1 MYLIQLYYFLGAH
14 CYSFEQS
21 GVGTA
26 KGLLRS
32 LCRLRIHKEVAM
44 SRLTRL
50 SLAGLGL
57 LCVSA
62 PLALAQQYPQ
72 TEAVPLP
79 PPGPPPG
86 AATIPA
92 PPAPVPSESIP
103 PVPGAP
109 MPPEYAPAA
118 APPVQDSGIVPL
130 QTAGETTFINGGI
143 GSEEAAYMRSN
154 APKFSLRM
162 EFSERRDGEFVRDVA
177 LNISDPKGRT
187 VFSLPKA
194 GPLTDIMLPPGS
206 YKVSASYEGETKIQD
221 VSVGGPGRQGKDIAF
236 SWKSSESQ

>member
-1 MYLIQLYYFLGAH
+1 
-14 CYSFEQS
+14 
-21 GVGTA
+21 
-26 KGLLRS
+26 
-32 LCRLRIHKEVAM
+32 LRIHKEVDM
-44 SRLTRL
+44 SRLTRS
-50 SLAGLGL
+50 SLAGFGLGL
-57 LCVSA
+57 LCISA
-62 PLALAQQYPQ
+62 PMALAQQYPQ
-72 TEAVPLP
+72 TEVVPLP
-79 PPGPPPG
+79 PPG
-86 AATIPA
+86 AAAMPA
-92 PPAPVPSESIP
+92 PPAPIPSESIP

-109 MPPEYAPAA
+109 MPPGYAPAA
-118 APPVQDSGIVPL
+118 APPVQDSGVVPL

-143 GSEEAAYMRSN
+143 GSEEAAYMRAN

-194 GPLTDIMLPPGS
+194 GPLTDIMLPPGT